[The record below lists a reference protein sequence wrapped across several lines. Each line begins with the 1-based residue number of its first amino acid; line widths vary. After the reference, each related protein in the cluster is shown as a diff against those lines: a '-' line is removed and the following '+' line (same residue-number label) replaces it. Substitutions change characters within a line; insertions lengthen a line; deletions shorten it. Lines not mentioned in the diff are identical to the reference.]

1 MPVFIGNKIICS
13 MCNGTGYL
21 GHCEKCHGT
30 GLVKYTNEEWF
41 CRLPTKEKAKEM
53 LLDAIEQYLLENMTD
68 TKTLP
73 QKEN

>member
-30 GLVKYTNEEWF
+30 GLVKYKSNLYRNIDQEEHH
-41 CRLPTKEKAKEM
+41 E
-53 LLDAIEQYLLENMTD
+53 
-68 TKTLP
+68 
-73 QKEN
+73 